1 MAKLPNNG
9 LLRLL
14 LLLQR
19 LRRGRRQRNH
29 PILIVKLLLLRRW
42 WRTRLPPLL
51 LVVTVGRR
59 AHQHVCRGRAG
70 RTLVT
75 VAAAAAAARA
85 ATLRFALLF
94 HLQLLAQDGGDLALH
109 ERPRYRRVGQRAL
122 FAARAVHLGT
132 GALSLDA
139 LAAAGETELVVSH
152 RGALHKVG
160 IFEPFLAQ
168 GTLERGVGRGGWRS
182 AGSTAGHG
190 SVDTGGTSWPSGW
203 TSGTAGS
210 TTSGWSY
217 RADRTR
223 RQTSDDVLTGSGL
236 RSGLRLG

>member
-9 LLRLL
+9 LLR

-29 PILIVKLLLLRRW
+29 PILIVKLLLLLRRW

-51 LVVTVGRR
+51 LVVPVGRR
-59 AHQHVCRGRAG
+59 THQHVCRGRA
-70 RTLVT
+70 TLVT
-75 VAAAAAAARA
+75 VAAAARA
-85 ATLRFALLF
+85 ATLRFAFLF

-109 ERPRYRRVGQRAL
+109 ERPRYRRVGQRTL

-152 RGALHKVG
+152 RGALHKVR

-168 GTLERGVGRGGWRS
+168 GTLERGVGRGGRRS
-182 AGSTAGHG
+182 AGSTAGYG

-210 TTSGWSY
+210 TTSGWSD

-223 RQTSDDVLTGSGL
+223 GQTSDDVLTGSGL
-236 RSGLRLG
+236 RTGLRLG

>member
-29 PILIVKLLLLRRW
+29 PILIVKLLRRW

-51 LVVTVGRR
+51 LVVPVGRR
-59 AHQHVCRGRAG
+59 AHQHVCRDRAG
-70 RTLVT
+70 RTTLVT
-75 VAAAAAAARA
+75 VAAAARA

-152 RGALHKVG
+152 RGALHKVR

-168 GTLERGVGRGGWRS
+168 GTLERGVGCGGRRS
-182 AGSTAGHG
+182 AGSTAGYG

-210 TTSGWSY
+210 TTSRWSD

-223 RQTSDDVLTGSGL
+223 GQTSDDVLTGSGL
-236 RSGLRLG
+236 RTGLRLG